1 MAVSLGKQNCSSW
14 LSPSLSISKQGNSP
28 ERNWNFSH
36 FYLLPI
42 SLPILFTCYW
52 NHFTF
57 SPSSVTLPLCL
68 VFSLLFTL
76 SVLSAG
82 LWGFND
88 HRRDD
93 FFRLRNKTPFFCSK
107 QTKKAGVFRTCYAW
121 KIILRMTFDQA
132 RAKTSRCVSFS
143 PKKKKKKSLS
153 NSIDSLR
160 TVELENQKSGDRRVL
175 PQQHWTLN
183 VCTHFLFEFYYLQ
196 LSLLI
201 RKCVF
206 KMKRVCTV
214 WKYFFPRLFIKTC
227 KHLSK
232 MYKIFNQVDAESQ
245 DNTAI

>member
-1 MAVSLGKQNCSSW
+1 MTIEETIFSVSEIRLQFFALNKPKKQVFFALVTHEKSYCGW
-14 LSPSLSISKQGNSP
+14 RSIKPGQKP
-28 ERNWNFSH
+28 R
-36 FYLLPI
+36 
-42 SLPILFTCYW
+42 
-52 NHFTF
+52 
-57 SPSSVTLPLCL
+57 
-68 VFSLLFTL
+68 
-76 SVLSAG
+76 
-82 LWGFND
+82 
-88 HRRDD
+88 
-93 FFRLRNKTPFFCSK
+93 
-107 QTKKAGVFRTCYAW
+107 GVFHFH
-121 KIILRMTFDQA
+121 L
-132 RAKTSRCVSFS
+132 
-143 PKKKKKKSLS
+143 KKKKKKSLS